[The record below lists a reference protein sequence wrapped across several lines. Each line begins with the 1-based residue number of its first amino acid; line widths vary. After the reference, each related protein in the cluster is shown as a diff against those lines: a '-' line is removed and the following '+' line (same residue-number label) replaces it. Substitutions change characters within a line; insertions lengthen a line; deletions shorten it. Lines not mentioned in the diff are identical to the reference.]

1 MWSNW
6 IEDAKK
12 KAGEAFKAT
21 SQIMSDVFTD
31 CFYHPDRVYKLR
43 RRRLKRVRIGKKDDL

>member
-6 IEDAKK
+6 LEDAKK

-21 SQIMSDVFTD
+21 SQIMSDVLID
-31 CFYHPDRVYKLR
+31 CYNHLNRAYKLQR
-43 RRRLKRVRIGKKDDL
+43 RELKRVGVGKKDSL

>member
-31 CFYHPDRVYKLR
+31 CFYPPDRVYKLR
-43 RRRLKRVRIGKKDDL
+43 RRRPKRVRIGKKDDL

>member
-6 IEDAKK
+6 LEDAKK

-21 SQIMSDVFTD
+21 SQIMSEVCID
-31 CFYHPDRVYKLR
+31 CFYHANRVYKLR
-43 RRRLKRVRIGKKDDL
+43 RRKLKRVKLRRKNEL